1 MEVGG
6 PQSIK
11 MFKLD
16 YIEIL
21 RLADTPTLPTTL
33 RPSGKHFSL
42 NYDDDIYIYNIYI
55 IYEYNLNNN

>member
-16 YIEIL
+16 YIRIL
-21 RLADTPTLPTTL
+21 RLADSPTPPTLPTSP
-33 RPSGKHFSL
+33 RPSGKVL
-42 NYDDDIYIYNIYI
+42 R
-55 IYEYNLNNN
+55 